1 MQLQIVFSFWLHN
14 PLIYFMKFPLIFARF
29 HIAKKAIG
37 LPYKK
42 KSSTPPPTEFL
53 QIKTGSS
60 RMWFSGME
68 SGLRSSEAL
77 TQTKNHLFALRRSGK
92 ICTQLDT
99 HANGEFGSSSKWSH
113 LYSRPGSGHGHGSGA
128 GLGFGSGYGAG
139 SGSRL
144 HLHFYFH
151 FPKRSSGSPT
161 YGPRALGR
169 KMLIRKFIYYK
180 FLLKTFF

>member
-1 MQLQIVFSFWLHN
+1 
-14 PLIYFMKFPLIFARF
+14 MKFPLIFARF

-42 KSSTPPPTEFL
+42 ILHSSPTEFL

-99 HANGEFGSSSKWSH
+99 HANGEFGSSSK
-113 LYSRPGSGHGHGSGA
+113 
-128 GLGFGSGYGAG
+128 
-139 SGSRL
+139 
-144 HLHFYFH
+144 
-151 FPKRSSGSPT
+151 
-161 YGPRALGR
+161 
-169 KMLIRKFIYYK
+169 
-180 FLLKTFF
+180 